1 MDTAFMRKTFA
12 LIAKGLIEKEQ
23 LLQTEPTRYPYSKA
37 MQHGINMFLAASQWA
52 GSQAAVEYP
61 DEVSFLTHFITR
73 PVEKWFDTWESG
85 AVEQLH
91 LQEEPFYAYDAFA
104 YQKAGN
110 VYVPSSDCYE
120 FLETQDSDIM
130 NGTDERI
137 LYEKI
142 ITLSQEDYCRV
153 RRYIIEHPIIT
164 LEDRRTMSL
173 ELADDPMARDA
184 FQFAYE
190 EITEE
195 SYRCP
200 RCGWTMMQGKYG
212 YSCHSTHCTDTLPE
226 LTDEMKL
233 DISAG
238 DLYRL
243 KKGIMR
249 YFAAPGKLEL
259 EIAAFCEKKELRWAL
274 WPQMDRYDVEIRFP
288 DGDIWEIDA
297 KAYRNPIALRTK
309 IQNDGGFPSGD
320 YARGY
325 FAIPNEYT
333 VNQRNYTAIINC
345 VLKDQKNVECVT
357 LKTLKTAITKKEA
370 ACNDEEEPGRL
381 VRSSCG
387 TISRHGRAYAACQI
401 CGDRSDSAFA
411 CLECTG
417 HRSGKSLSV
426 IYPISA
432 YWHNGV
438 YGYGTHLAAGPAHIG
453 LLSFSKILAG

>member
-1 MDTAFMRKTFA
+1 
-12 LIAKGLIEKEQ
+12 
-23 LLQTEPTRYPYSKA
+23 
-37 MQHGINMFLAASQWA
+37 
-52 GSQAAVEYP
+52 
-61 DEVSFLTHFITR
+61 
-73 PVEKWFDTWESG
+73 
-85 AVEQLH
+85 
-91 LQEEPFYAYDAFA
+91 
-104 YQKAGN
+104 
-110 VYVPSSDCYE
+110 
-120 FLETQDSDIM
+120 M

-164 LEDRRTMSL
+164 LEDRRAMSL

-195 SYRCP
+195 CYRCP

-233 DISAG
+233 DSSAG

-243 KKGIMR
+243 KKGVMR

-259 EIAAFCEKKELRWAL
+259 EIAVFCEKKKLRWAL

-325 FAIPNEYT
+325 FVIPSEYT
-333 VNQRNYTAIINC
+333 VNQRNYTAIINR

-357 LKTLKTAITKKEA
+357 LKTLKTAIAKKEA
-370 ACNDEEEPGRL
+370 ACNDE
-381 VRSSCG
+381 
-387 TISRHGRAYAACQI
+387 
-401 CGDRSDSAFA
+401 
-411 CLECTG
+411 
-417 HRSGKSLSV
+417 
-426 IYPISA
+426 
-432 YWHNGV
+432 
-438 YGYGTHLAAGPAHIG
+438 
-453 LLSFSKILAG
+453 